1 MCDLVVMIKMLTKFF
16 TRIRASFTLDHSEI
30 PDMTTILH
38 IDSSILGGY
47 SVSRTLTADIVAKQ
61 EALHPGARVIRRD
74 LVVDAAM
81 HLSDAHLAVFQGGE
95 VGSPA
100 LGQDLATGSAYID
113 DLFAA
118 DVIVIGAPMYNF
130 TIPTQLKGWIDR
142 VCVAGRT
149 FQYGANGPEGLV
161 KGKKVFV
168 ASARGGVYTGD
179 TPAAGLDHQEKYLL
193 GVLAFIGLTDVTIIR
208 AEGLALSEDAK
219 TAAIAGAKS
228 QIEALAA

>member
-1 MCDLVVMIKMLTKFF
+1 MISVIKKFLSRTFTASLTG
-16 TRIRASFTLDHSEI
+16 RPEDH
-30 PDMTTILH
+30 PMTTILH

-47 SVSRTLTADIVAKQ
+47 SVSRTLTAEIVAKQ
-61 EALHPGARVIRRD
+61 QALHPDARVIRRD
-74 LVVDAAM
+74 LVVDAGM
-81 HLSDAHLAVFQGGE
+81 HLSDAHMAVFQGGE
-95 VGSPA
+95 VGNTA

-118 DVIVIGAPMYNF
+118 DIIVIGAPMYNF

-161 KGKKVFV
+161 KGKKVIV
-168 ASARGGVYTGD
+168 ASARGGVYTGES
-179 TPAAGLDHQEKYLL
+179 PAAGLDHQETYLR

-208 AEGLALSEDAK
+208 AEGLALGEDAK
-219 TAAIAGAKS
+219 AAAIAGAKT
-228 QIEALAA
+228 QIQALAA